1 MMKPVHP
8 TKRAS
13 PIDRKS
19 ASTQVESLLQQQK
32 LTRTNRQELVK
43 GFICIT
49 RNDKKRL
56 AELLSVAKSLDC
68 RDRVDPKGLA
78 LKLKRA
84 FGVDARE
91 VAADIIT
98 MNSRAELVDLDSG
111 EKVTFT
117 VVFPRDADVEVGRIS
132 VLAPLGAA
140 MLGYRVGDEFEW
152 KVPYG
157 LRRFRVTRI
166 HYQPEAA
173 GDYHR

>member
-1 MMKPVHP
+1 M
-8 TKRAS
+8 
-13 PIDRKS
+13 
-19 ASTQVESLLQQQK
+19 
-32 LTRTNRQELVK
+32 
-43 GFICIT
+43 T
-49 RNDKKRL
+49 RNDL

-68 RDRVDPKGLA
+68 RDRVDLKGLA
-78 LKLKRA
+78 LKPKRA

-98 MNSRAELVDLDSG
+98 MNSRAELFDLDSG

-157 LRRFRVTRI
+157 LRRFS
-166 HYQPEAA
+166 YQDSLSTGGSWGLSKIVYSAA
-173 GDYHR
+173 DMQREIKLNASELHTLT